1 MLIKGVD
8 ILSMSLLKSDLY
20 VCLANGR
27 IQVSHSTIIS
37 MMVQPRLQR
46 YSASFDCTASWRCH
60 NGIVLSSILDDQRN
74 GTPKLI
80 TGGNDDNIKVAHIRG
95 CPTKRPNVFVD
106 LECYSTQDSGFSGFW
121 PAITRCGRA
130 ITRWYVLKFHCHLQ
144 MFTLLL

>member
-1 MLIKGVD
+1 MFIKGVD

-80 TGGNDDNIKVAHIRG
+80 TGGNDDNIKVAHSRL
-95 CPTKRPNVFVD
+95 PNERPNIFVD
-106 LECYSTQDSGFSGFW
+106 LECYSTQDSEFSGVW

-130 ITRWYVLKFHCHLQ
+130 FTRWYVLKFRCLLQ
-144 MFTLLL
+144 MFELLL